1 MWKTFFFLISNKT
14 FIEENWTSGSRWWT
28 HWTMKQ
34 IQEDQKLK
42 EIETK
47 KSATAIQFVHPQI
60 RAQRNKVWKSK
71 HFKCSK
77 FLTLSSKMRALRSC
91 QTNHIKHAGTM
102 FQMIERCFPNQ
113 FLHIK
118 KKDFTDLGIT
128 HWIPNTAKTSHH
140 KAWENLQWRRRWST
154 NSPSQQHK
162 QHLLTKN
169 WPFLIRLSMVSISSL
184 AAIHKKKDTRLG
196 TLVHCNVKDFT
207 NRMMI
212 SLIAVLTRQVKEIY
226 EWYLYKVIM
235 IMKVVQIFK

>member
-1 MWKTFFFLISNKT
+1 MWLWKEYSFFFISNKT
-14 FIEENWTSGSRWWT
+14 FIEENLTSCSRWWT
-28 HWTMKQ
+28 LWT
-34 IQEDQKLK
+34 IEDQELK
-42 EIETK
+42 EIEIK
-47 KSATAIQFVHPQI
+47 KSATAVQFVHPQI
-60 RAQRNKVWKSK
+60 RAQRNRVQKSK

-77 FLTLSSKMRALRSC
+77 FLALSSKMRALRSC

-118 KKDFTDLGIT
+118 KKVFTDLGIT

-169 WPFLIRLSMVSISSL
+169 WPFLIRLSMVSIPSL
-184 AAIHKKKDTRLG
+184 AAVHKKKDTRLG